1 MANCIFTAPFRQFK
15 YPVDALRYLT
25 FILLAFI
32 IQNKEIIK
40 FYLKKIVSLTHVLRP
55 LI

>member
-15 YPVDALRYLT
+15 DPVDALRHLT

-40 FYLKKIVSLTHVLRP
+40 FYLKELYHLLTY
-55 LI
+55 